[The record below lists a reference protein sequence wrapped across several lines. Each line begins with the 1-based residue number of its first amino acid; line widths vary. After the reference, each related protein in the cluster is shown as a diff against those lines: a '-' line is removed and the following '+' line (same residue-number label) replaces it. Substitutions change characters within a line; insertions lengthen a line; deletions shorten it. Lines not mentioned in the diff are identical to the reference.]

1 VSVGHVTR
9 AIEESGIPTV
19 TIMTKAFA
27 HRATEMKHPR
37 ALVVKHLLGRPMGA
51 AGDIERQTHVLDAA
65 LGLFE
70 SATNNATIEELPDA
84 YRAKP

>member
-1 VSVGHVTR
+1 M
-9 AIEESGIPTV
+9 

-27 HRATEMKHPR
+27 HRATEMKLPR

-51 AGDIERQTHVLDAA
+51 AHDTERHNDVLNAA

-70 SATNNATIEELPDA
+70 SATANATIEEFPDP
-84 YRAKP
+84 YRPTP